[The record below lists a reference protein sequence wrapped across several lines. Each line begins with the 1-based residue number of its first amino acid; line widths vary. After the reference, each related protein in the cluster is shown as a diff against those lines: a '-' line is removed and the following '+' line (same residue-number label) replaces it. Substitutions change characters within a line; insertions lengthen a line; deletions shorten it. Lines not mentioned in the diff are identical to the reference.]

1 MDGLFFAFNR
11 HSLVV
16 LKQTCPSSANN
27 GRKGYPGD
35 PGIAGT
41 NGVNGNRGTD
51 GAKGAVGEPGIVEAP
66 GQPGQP
72 VSRKPSHSPNM
83 ETTHIGDIPFK
94 SPLFITCVLRFG
106 YLCTIPTLLEY
117 GLPHTG
123 MDLVFQSFNPDLSQG
138 YPGVRG
144 QRGDKGESG
153 WAGVPGEEG
162 LCGDDGLPGN
172 PAKLRAAHN
181 EVQLAITGASKV
193 FTLHFKRLP
202 QAFSMMFELFTTVIN
217 NHLSHQEL
225 PYKQKHN

>member
-72 VSRKPSHSPNM
+72 VSRKPSHSPNT
-83 ETTHIGDIPFK
+83 ETIHIGDIPFK

-106 YLCTIPTLLEY
+106 YLCTIPT
-117 GLPHTG
+117 
-123 MDLVFQSFNPDLSQG
+123 
-138 YPGVRG
+138 GV
-144 QRGDKGESG
+144 
-153 WAGVPGEEG
+153 WA
-162 LCGDDGLPGN
+162 N
-172 PAKLRAAHN
+172 SYRN
-181 EVQLAITGASKV
+181 EPRVSIV
-193 FTLHFKRLP
+193 
-202 QAFSMMFELFTTVIN
+202 
-217 NHLSHQEL
+217 
-225 PYKQKHN
+225 